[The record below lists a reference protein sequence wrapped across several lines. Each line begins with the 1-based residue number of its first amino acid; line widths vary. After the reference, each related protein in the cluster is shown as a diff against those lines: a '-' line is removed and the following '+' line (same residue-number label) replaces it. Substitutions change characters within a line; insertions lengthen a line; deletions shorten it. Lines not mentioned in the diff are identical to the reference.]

1 MIKKEKINVKKL
13 SSDAKI
19 PTYGT
24 EYAAGCDLYACSS
37 EKISFEPGETKLIK
51 TGIAMEIP
59 EGYAGLIYAR
69 SGLATKRGLAPAN
82 KVGVIDSDYRGEI
95 MVALHNHTN
104 DIKEIEAYERIAQLV
119 ITPYVKACF
128 NEVDLLN
135 ETIRGNGGFG
145 STGKK

>member
-1 MIKKEKINVKKL
+1 MIKEEKISIKKL
-13 SSDAKI
+13 CKDAKI

-24 EYAAGCDLYACSS
+24 NYAAGCDLYACTD
-37 EKISFEPGETKLIK
+37 EKIRFNPGETKLIK
-51 TGIAMEIP
+51 TGIAMELP

-69 SGLATKRGLAPAN
+69 SGLASKRGLAPAN

-104 DIKEIEAYERIAQLV
+104 EVKEIEAYERIAQLIV
-119 ITPYVKACF
+119 TPYVKAVF
-128 NEVDLLN
+128 NEVDSLD
-135 ETIRGNGGFG
+135 ETERGNKGFG

>member
-1 MIKKEKINVKKL
+1 MINKEKINIKKL
-13 SSDAKI
+13 SNDAKI

-24 EYAAGCDLYACSS
+24 EYAAGCDLYACLG

-59 EGYAGLIYAR
+59 EGYVGLIYAR

-104 DIKEIEAYERIAQLV
+104 EIKEIEAYERIAQLV

-128 NEVDLLN
+128 NEVDELN

>member
-1 MIKKEKINVKKL
+1 MINEEKVNIKRL
-13 SSDAKI
+13 SDDAKI

-24 EYAAGCDLYACSS
+24 KYAAGCDLYACSS
-37 EKISFEPGETKLIK
+37 EKISFGPGETKLIK

-59 EGYAGLIYAR
+59 DGYAGLIYAR
-69 SGLATKRGLAPAN
+69 SGLASKRGLAPAN
-82 KVGVIDSDYRGEI
+82 KVGVVDSDYRGEI

-104 DIKEIEAYERIAQLV
+104 ETKEIEAYERIAQLV

-128 NEVDLLN
+128 NEVEDLN
-135 ETIRGNGGFG
+135 ETTRGEGGFG

>member
-1 MIKKEKINVKKL
+1 MIVKEKINIKKI
-13 SSDAKI
+13 SNDAKI

-24 EYAAGCDLYACSS
+24 EYAAGCDLYACSE
-37 EKISFEPGETKLIK
+37 EKITFEPGETKLVK

-69 SGLATKRGLAPAN
+69 SGLASKRGLAPAN

-104 DIKEIEAYERIAQLV
+104 EVKEIDAYERIAQLV

-128 NEVDLLN
+128 NEVSDLN
-135 ETIRGNGGFG
+135 ETSRGEKGFG

>member
-1 MIKKEKINVKKL
+1 MIKKEKIKIKKL
-13 SSDAKI
+13 NCDAKI

-24 EYAAGCDLYACSS
+24 EYAAGCDLYACSR
-37 EKISFEPGETKLIK
+37 ENISFEPGETKLIK
-51 TGIAMEIP
+51 TGIALEIP
-59 EGYAGLIYAR
+59 DGYAGLIYAR

-104 DIKEIEAYERIAQLV
+104 EIKEIEAYERIAQLV